1 MKREELLTVR
11 IGPGLREKIRD
22 LEREKL
28 ETTSSIVRE
37 ALLEYVRK
45 ETGLEEI
52 KKIIAEKFAAGRISF
67 EETVRLLG
75 YEEARKI
82 AFFIEVAK
90 KSLKEGLR

>member
-1 MKREELLTVR
+1 MAREELLTVR
-11 IGPGLREKIRD
+11 VDPALKEKIRD

-28 ETTSSIVRE
+28 ETTSGIVRE
-37 ALLEYVRK
+37 ALLEYVQK

-52 KKIIAEKFAAGRISF
+52 KKIIAKKFAAGKISF

-82 AFFIEVAK
+82 AFFVETVK
-90 KSLKEGLR
+90 KSLKEGLK

>member
-11 IGPGLREKIRD
+11 IGPDLREKIRN

-37 ALLEYVRK
+37 ALLEYVQK
-45 ETGLEEI
+45 EAGLEEI
-52 KKIIAEKFAAGRISF
+52 KKIIAEKFAAGKISF

-82 AFFIEVAK
+82 AFFVETAK
-90 KSLKEGLR
+90 KSLKEGLK

>member
-11 IGPGLREKIRD
+11 IGPDLREKIRN

-37 ALLEYVRK
+37 ALLEYVQK

-52 KKIIAEKFAAGRISF
+52 KKIIAEKFAAGKISF

>member
-11 IGPGLREKIRD
+11 IGPDLREKIRD

-28 ETTSSIVRE
+28 ETTSGIVRE
-37 ALLEYVRK
+37 ALLEYVQK

-52 KKIIAEKFAAGRISF
+52 KKIIAEKFAAGKISF